1 MTPEGKIKQKITA
14 WLKAHNVWYFMPR
27 GTTFGRS
34 GIPDYIACLHGRLIG
49 IEAKA
54 GTNKP
59 TALQSLEHSRMRSAG
74 AFVLVINEHNLGELD
89 SILKEVEHGD
99 V

>member
-1 MTPEGKIKQKITA
+1 LAEAAEQAG
-14 WLKAHNVWYFMPR
+14 L
-27 GTTFGRS
+27 S
-34 GIPDYIACLHGRLIG
+34 YIACLHGRLIG